1 MGLLIMIVIFL
12 ALWKILGTLGHIFLP
27 ILAVLFILATWI
39 PSQAI
44 VMVIWVPIAILYFI
58 GLAGYK
64 HAKQNQYKYILIGG
78 KSWNCMQERTA
89 HTCSTLPLQLASF
102 ASQRQSPFQLTGFK
116 SESSTIAHY
125 QPSGQHASVVQ
136 RQNNV
141 PIHFSLILM
150 SIDAGSTP
158 AARVVTKKHIPSGQ
172 EDGCA

>member
-64 HAKQNQYKYILIGG
+64 HAKQNQYKYILIGV
-78 KSWNCMQERTA
+78 KSMELYVGTYSTYVFDFNIVIGIICFIALVVMLGYWIHKRKQHPRPLPAQRATCER
-89 HTCSTLPLQLASF
+89 
-102 ASQRQSPFQLTGFK
+102 
-116 SESSTIAHY
+116 SSTVERLLY
-125 QPSGQHASVVQ
+125 
-136 RQNNV
+136 
-141 PIHFSLILM
+141 FSLVQVPQNYYA
-150 SIDAGSTP
+150 DAGPTP
-158 AARVVTKKHIPSGQ
+158 AARLYRLSPKIETR
-172 EDGCA
+172 

>member
-64 HAKQNQYKYILIGG
+64 HAKQNQYKHILIGG
-78 KSWNCMQERTA
+78 KSWNCVQGNTA
-89 HTCSTLPLQLASF
+89 NTCSILTLQQVSF
-102 ASQRQSPFQLTGFK
+102 SLQRQSPFQLTGFT
-116 SESSTIAHY
+116 SESSTLAHY

-136 RQNNV
+136 RQNNI
-141 PIHFSLILM
+141 PSLEAHSFL
-150 SIDAGSTP
+150 DYYAGSTP
-158 AARVVTKKHIPSGQ
+158 AARIVR
-172 EDGCA
+172 

>member
-64 HAKQNQYKYILIGG
+64 HAKQNQYKYILIGVKAMELYVG
-78 KSWNCMQERTA
+78 TYSTHVFDFTIAIGIICFIALVVMLVYWNHKRK
-89 HTCSTLPLQLASF
+89 
-102 ASQRQSPFQLTGFK
+102 QRP
-116 SESSTIAHY
+116 AHY

-136 RQNNV
+136 RQN
-141 PIHFSLILM
+141 M
-150 SIDAGSTP
+150 STSKQIPPLLTTTMQVRLLPLAL
-158 AARVVTKKHIPSGQ
+158 TKY
-172 EDGCA
+172 

>member
-64 HAKQNQYKYILIGG
+64 HAKQNQYKYILIGV
-78 KSWNCMQERTA
+78 KSMELYVGTYSEHAFGFNVVIGIICFIVLVVMLVYWIHKRKQHPRPLPAQRASCERSSTVERYSFELLTNYLQMQVRL
-89 HTCSTLPLQLASF
+89 LPLAL
-102 ASQRQSPFQLTGFK
+102 
-116 SESSTIAHY
+116 
-125 QPSGQHASVVQ
+125 
-136 RQNNV
+136 
-141 PIHFSLILM
+141 
-150 SIDAGSTP
+150 
-158 AARVVTKKHIPSGQ
+158 
-172 EDGCA
+172 